1 MIGTQTVV
9 ENASLFFRLCLTT
22 RLAFGNSARSHAV
35 QEQFDGSASPPL
47 LKLRIGRDSVEVEAH
62 GVPEQKIEEQLGRE
76 FGVVDPYFAASRK
89 LPKQYCDAADPTHP
103 TLLMGELCQ
112 FRKLNGLRR
121 NHSP

>member
-47 LKLRIGRDSVEVEAH
+47 LKLRIDRDPVQGEAC
-62 GVPEQKIEEQLGRE
+62 GVPKQKIEEQLGRE
-76 FGVVDPYFAASRK
+76 FGIVDPDLAASRK
-89 LPKQYCDAADPTHP
+89 LPKQYCNAAD
-103 TLLMGELCQ
+103 
-112 FRKLNGLRR
+112 
-121 NHSP
+121 